1 MSSVLPW
8 SETFAIG
15 HETIDRQHR
24 GLVDAINE
32 IDDTIRA
39 QDHARVPDL
48 LQALRR
54 SAEEHFREENAILW
68 QLLTGTYKRRSSKA
82 RPRRRG
88 AITDAAFERHTADH
102 ASLLLGLDNIAR
114 EPLAAI
120 VDRLKF
126 WFVDHVTGQDAQ
138 LRPLF
143 EAIEN

>member
-1 MSSVLPW
+1 MSSALPW
-8 SETFAIG
+8 SETFAVG

-32 IDDTIRA
+32 IDGAIRA
-39 QDHARVPDL
+39 EDHARVPHL
-48 LQALRR
+48 LSALR
-54 SAEEHFREENAILW
+54 SAAEAHFREENAILW

-88 AITDAAFERHTADH
+88 ALTDAAFERHTGDH

-114 EPLAAI
+114 EPVASM
-120 VDRLKF
+120 VDRLRF

-143 EAIEN
+143 EAIER